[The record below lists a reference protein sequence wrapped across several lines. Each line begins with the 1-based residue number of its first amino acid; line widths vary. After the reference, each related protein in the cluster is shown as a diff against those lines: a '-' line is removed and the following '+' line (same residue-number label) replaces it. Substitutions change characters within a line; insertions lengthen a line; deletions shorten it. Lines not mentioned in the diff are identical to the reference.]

1 MKEIKKP
8 YNVYLV
14 IKENGDEEL
23 KFIQGI
29 YDEPYKRYL
38 GLYVLTDDEVR
49 FPLLDFNTGQISL
62 NENLKKIDDRIRAI
76 ENLENYYKENP
87 EENLSSPIISN
98 TNLFFKINEDTY
110 IFDFD
115 LQDQIN
121 IIGQIAIEKNTIQFS
136 GYKNEG
142 LKENFKFSLS
152 EAKLLYDTLYNNLK
166 GKENGN

>member
-121 IIGQIAIEKNTIQFS
+121 IITQIVCGLEKIKFNGIKNVGEKDFIE
-136 GYKNEG
+136 
-142 LKENFKFSLS
+142 FSL
-152 EAKLLYDTLYNNLK
+152 EDAKKLYLTLYNNL
-166 GKENGN
+166 GR